1 MNNLSSKIFV
11 FIFVLAMIIS
21 TPYIANNY
29 IMKQDENN
37 EFEYDLE
44 DDELYYYDDDEYSTY
59 EEEQEIEENSDIS
72 SDVASI
78 TNNIAKSNHNNTV
91 NKSNSNKVTKKVSN
105 SNKKVTKTSN
115 SVKKTTSNKT
125 VKKSNSYTRVNS
137 VNKPPMTYTSFKT
150 VGKSYFDDAL
160 FIGDSRTEGLRM
172 YGSLKNATYFSTV
185 GMSTYSAFKKT
196 VSVKGVGSV
205 TLKQL
210 LNKKKFKKVYI
221 MLGIN
226 EVGGNANSI
235 ASKYGDL
242 INLVRS
248 TQPDAIIYIE
258 GNLHVAKS
266 RNDRDKSINNNRI
279 NNLNAKMAS
288 YANNKDIIYID
299 INYLFDDEDGN
310 LKSNMTGDATHVY
323 GKYYKDWCN
332 WLMQH
337 AAS

>member
-11 FIFVLAMIIS
+11 FVFALTMIIS
-21 TPYIANNY
+21 TPYITNKY
-29 IMKQDENN
+29 IMKQDESNDY
-37 EFEYDLE
+37 EYDLE
-44 DDELYYYDDDEYSTY
+44 EDEQYFYDDSEYSAY
-59 EEEQEIEENSDIS
+59 EDVEEEIEVS
-72 SDVASI
+72 SNVTS
-78 TNNIAKSNHNNTV
+78 NIVSNTSNVT
-91 NKSNSNKVTKKVSN
+91 KSNSNSVVKKSNITKKTNKVSN
-105 SNKKVTKTSN
+105 STKKKT
-115 SVKKTTSNKT
+115 TTSNKK
-125 VKKSNSYTRVNS
+125 VKKNNTYTRVNS
-137 VNKPPMTYTSFKT
+137 VTKPPMTYTGFKS
-150 VGKSYFDDAL
+150 VSKSYFDDAL

-185 GMSTYSAFKKT
+185 GMSTYSAFKKN

-210 LNKKKFKKVYI
+210 LNKKKFGKVYI

-235 ASKYGDL
+235 ASKYGEL
-242 INLVRS
+242 INLVRN
-248 TQPDAIIYIE
+248 TQPNAIIYIE

-299 INYLFDDEDGN
+299 INYLFDDSDGN

-332 WLMQH
+332 WLMNH